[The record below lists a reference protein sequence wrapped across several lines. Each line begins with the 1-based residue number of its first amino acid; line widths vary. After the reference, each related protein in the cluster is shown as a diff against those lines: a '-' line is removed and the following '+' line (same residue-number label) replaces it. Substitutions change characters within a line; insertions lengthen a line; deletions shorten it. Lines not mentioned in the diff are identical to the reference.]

1 MGRSGDSAESRAFL
15 AVIADVQGSRDIP
28 DRAAFQRRRLGTLR
42 RLNRALARERL
53 PAGFRITAGDEIQGL
68 LADPA
73 DLVDVTRELADEL
86 HPVRR
91 VFGAGW
97 GRLTTDLVDDVAAL
111 DGPCFHA
118 ARRGVVEAA
127 RRGAMGAGRGL
138 RRCRG
143 RGRVGLRGYE
153 PLTRGESLV
162 GVRADRRGVPWSVSA
177 RASFNRAGIHVD
189 ERNLDPPVGRAN
201 HVDSR
206 RDWWSGAVGVAYAA
220 HRWRLDVGAGV
231 DRRVNRQAWT
241 ARGLIDEVFSP
252 NTPAEYA
259 GEESLTL
266 FSLFGEG
273 EAELGGGWSAA
284 LGARVWSAGGVHV
297 APRARLGHRVSDP
310 LALEVALNRRHQW
323 DAQLEEPVEGSVT
336 APLFLLEEP
345 RIADVAAFSARLEP
359 DGLPG
364 GARGTFHSRAFW
376 KEYRERP
383 VLPERPP
390 GDGRPET
397 AGPDFPVFDRI
408 RGRGTGA
415 TLGGRLAFPGG
426 TLVQGSYTFQ
436 RVFEQI
442 GGREYPTAWD
452 VPHTVVLFGSMPLG
466 ALDAQRRL
474 PRP

>member
-15 AVIADVQGSRDIP
+15 AVMADVQGSRDIP
-28 DRAAFQRRRLGTLR
+28 DRAAFQRRRLGTRR

-153 PLTRGESLV
+153 PLTWGESLV
-162 GVRADRRGVPWSVSA
+162 GVRAERRGVPWSLSA
-177 RASFNRAGIHVD
+177 RESFNRASIHLD
-189 ERNLDPPVGRAN
+189 ERNLDPPAGRAN

-206 RDWWSGAVGVAYAA
+206 RDWLSGAVGVAYAA
-220 HRWRLDVGAGV
+220 HRWRLDVGEGV
-231 DRRVNRQAWT
+231 DRRVNRQSWT
-241 ARGLIDEVFSP
+241 ARELIDEILSP

-266 FSLFGEG
+266 L
-273 EAELGGGWSAA
+273 
-284 LGARVWSAGGVHV
+284 
-297 APRARLGHRVSDP
+297 
-310 LALEVALNRRHQW
+310 
-323 DAQLEEPVEGSVT
+323 
-336 APLFLLEEP
+336 
-345 RIADVAAFSARLEP
+345 
-359 DGLPG
+359 
-364 GARGTFHSRAFW
+364 
-376 KEYRERP
+376 
-383 VLPERPP
+383 
-390 GDGRPET
+390 
-397 AGPDFPVFDRI
+397 
-408 RGRGTGA
+408 
-415 TLGGRLAFPGG
+415 
-426 TLVQGSYTFQ
+426 
-436 RVFEQI
+436 
-442 GGREYPTAWD
+442 
-452 VPHTVVLFGSMPLG
+452 
-466 ALDAQRRL
+466 
-474 PRP
+474 